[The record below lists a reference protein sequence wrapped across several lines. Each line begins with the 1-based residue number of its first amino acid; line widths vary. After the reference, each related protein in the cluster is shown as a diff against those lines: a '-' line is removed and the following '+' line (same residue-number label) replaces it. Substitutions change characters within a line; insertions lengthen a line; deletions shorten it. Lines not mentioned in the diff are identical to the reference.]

1 MKKITLLLLMLFS
14 ISLLWS
20 QGLESV
26 FKAMPFDIVPGIT
39 SDDKDIML
47 VDTGKVSV
55 PTPLGEVTKIYHTD
69 KSISLTT
76 STIGSTDIHI
86 LSKNDGS
93 ELILVIKS
101 VRGSIDDSALDSNL
115 KIYTTDW
122 QELESEGIIPIV
134 TMQSFI
140 DIEGIKN
147 SLSSD
152 LILPVYCPIAAE
164 YDVES
169 GNLVLSVDTESL
181 FGKDILSS
189 MKQFII
195 TDNVVLKW
203 NGASFN

>member
-1 MKKITLLLLMLFS
+1 MLLS

-69 KSISLTT
+69 KSISLIT
-76 STIGSTDIHI
+76 STIGSTDIHV
-86 LSKNDGS
+86 LNKEDGS
-93 ELILVIKS
+93 EVILVIKT
-101 VRGSIDDSALDSNL
+101 VRGSIDNSALDSNL
-115 KIYTTDW
+115 KLYTPDW
-122 QELESEGIIPIV
+122 QELESEGIIPII
-134 TMQSFI
+134 TIQSFI

-147 SLSSD
+147 SQSSD
-152 LILPVYCPIAAE
+152 LTLPIYCPIAAE
-164 YDVES
+164 YES
-169 GNLVLSVDTESL
+169 ETGYLALSVDIDNL
-181 FGKDILSS
+181 FGKDKLSS

-195 TDNVVLKW
+195 NDNIVLKW
-203 NGASFN
+203 NGVSFN

>member
-1 MKKITLLLLMLFS
+1 MLFS

-86 LSKNDGS
+86 LSKEDGS
-93 ELILVIKS
+93 EVILVIKT
-101 VRGSIDDSALDSNL
+101 VRGSIDNSALDSSL
-115 KIYTTDW
+115 KIYTSDW
-122 QELESEGIIPIV
+122 QELSAEGIIPIV
-134 TMQSFI
+134 SMQSFI

-152 LILPVYCPIAAE
+152 LILPSYCPVAAE
-164 YDVES
+164 YKVET
-169 GNLVLSVDTESL
+169 GDLVLSVDTENL
-181 FGKDILSS
+181 FGKDMLSS

-195 TDNVVLKW
+195 SDNIVLKW
-203 NGASFN
+203 NGVSFH